1 MYTRAIAQLA
11 DIQDLDEDL
20 ARLARHRLGFQR
32 PGALVNLRHLL
43 ALSVVEQEA
52 GAHFDIPEARVLALR
67 SVLERVIERLS
78 NATTRQALRIF
89 FFLDDE
95 RPELRASTLSARR
108 TEIVRRLPFQDEQWR
123 RGLEDRFRALLAG
136 ELRSY
141 ELEHRLAHMSVLP
154 PDTVPVKAVR
164 TTNELRAQLNR
175 IVDDARDCLMCL
187 GSRSREVPYLDRIV
201 AKLTHEP
208 HVAHYRMMWGQ
219 PHHEVFI
226 AHLRRLLAL
235 QSLRESQDSAGRI
248 RIGMVA
254 ETSREPERFIVANEH
269 EALFVIPPEQVGN
282 FNSAIIFEDDGI
294 VGRCKDY
301 VIDLYNYCHRVT
313 LEDVEHMQPLHVA
326 A

>member
-1 MYTRAIAQLA
+1 MPHMP

-20 ARLARHRLGFQR
+20 AQLARHRLGFQR
-32 PGALVNLRHLL
+32 PGALIELRHLL
-43 ALSVVEQEA
+43 SLSVIEKEA

-67 SVLERVIERLS
+67 TVLETVIERMS
-78 NATTRQALRIF
+78 NPTTRQALKIL
-89 FFLDDE
+89 FFLDE
-95 RPELRASTLSARR
+95 QRPELRASTLSARR
-108 TEIVRRLPFQDEQWR
+108 TEIVHRLPFQDEQWR

-141 ELEHRLAHMSVLP
+141 EVEHRLAHMSVLP
-154 PDTVPVKAVR
+154 PDTVPAKAVR
-164 TTNELRAQLNR
+164 TTSDLRTELNR
-175 IVDDARDCLMCL
+175 IVDEARECLTCL

-226 AHLRRLLAL
+226 THLRRLLAIQAL
-235 QSLRESQDSAGRI
+235 SESQDSSGRI
-248 RIGMVA
+248 RLGMVA
-254 ETSREPERFIVANEH
+254 ETSREPERFIVANER

-282 FNSAIIFEDDGI
+282 FSSAVIFHDEGI
-294 VGRCKDY
+294 VGRCKAY
-301 VIDLYNYCHRVT
+301 VSDLYNYCHQLT
-313 LEDVEHMQPLHVA
+313 LEDVEHMHPLHIA

>member
-1 MYTRAIAQLA
+1 MRT
-11 DIQDLDEDL
+11 
-20 ARLARHRLGFQR
+20 
-32 PGALVNLRHLL
+32 
-43 ALSVVEQEA
+43 
-52 GAHFDIPEARVLALR
+52 
-67 SVLERVIERLS
+67 VLETVIERMS
-78 NATTRQALRIF
+78 NPTTRQALRIF
-89 FFLDDE
+89 FFLDDQ

-108 TEIVRRLPFQDEQWR
+108 TEIVHRLPFQDEQWR
-123 RGLEDRFRALLAG
+123 RGLEDRFRTLLAG

-164 TTNELRAQLNR
+164 TTTDLRTQLNR
-175 IVDDARDCLMCL
+175 IVDEADVCLMCL

-226 AHLRRLLAL
+226 SHLRRLLAL
-235 QSLRESQDSAGRI
+235 QSLRESQDGTGRI

-254 ETSREPERFIVANEH
+254 ETSREPERFIVGNER

-282 FNSAIIFEDDGI
+282 FNSAIIFNDDGI
-294 VGRCKDY
+294 VGRCKAY
-301 VIDLYNYCHRVT
+301 VVDLYNYCHRVT
-313 LEDVEHMQPLHVA
+313 LEDVEQMQPLHVA